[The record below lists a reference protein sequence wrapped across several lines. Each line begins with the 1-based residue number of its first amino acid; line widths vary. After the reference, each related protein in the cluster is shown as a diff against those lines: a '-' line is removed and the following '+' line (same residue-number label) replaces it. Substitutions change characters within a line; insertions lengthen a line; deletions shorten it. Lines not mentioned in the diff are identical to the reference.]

1 MTSELKKEL
10 SMRKRYL
17 ILILLLG
24 LCFIASSTKLTSYDF
39 WWHLKNGE
47 IILEKGEIP
56 TKDLYSFTSYGS
68 PRIAH
73 EWLAELLFYLMF
85 RGAGIPAIILWK
97 AIIVSASFFMII
109 TYMLKRNI
117 PHHFIGIC
125 ILLSLWGARFRFS
138 DRTELFSLFFTALV
152 LFLLYDSRERGHRWK
167 LYGIIPLT
175 LLWANLHGAAILSPL
190 FVLLF
195 FSGEILNRFIPRFL
209 RRSEEAGK
217 IREYPLVHLA
227 TTLFLVFCSTIL
239 NPNGFQIWKA
249 AGEAKVIHS
258 SGYAIN
264 TEWVRPEI
272 GLFPLFYIG
281 LFVFLL
287 ISVLSIKK
295 IDYSKF
301 LITLLLATLALVH
314 LRAIGIFFLAF
325 PFFLASHLP
334 HIGITPDGKEFFR
347 KLLGSRVAIIV
358 VAVLII
364 LSFPFLLFHK
374 GLQEFGYSVKQ
385 NRFPVDA
392 CRFLEKHYDGEFLYN
407 DVKFGG
413 YLIWK
418 FFPDRKVFIDGRNE
432 LYAHLVQRISKG
444 LKDYEEWLRLLDDY
458 DIDAALM
465 GYWPSLKGV
474 VYPPDSETGIT
485 KRDYR
490 AYSAFLFLKK
500 DWALVYWDDVAML
513 FFKRGREH
521 DAIIERYEYKYLNP
535 EDWRHLLTRAE
546 QDEEFREKII
556 IELSRR
562 LSQEPKSERAGA
574 LHDAFMK

>member
-1 MTSELKKEL
+1 MTSEYTKEWSRL
-10 SMRKRYL
+10 KRYL
-17 ILILLLG
+17 ILIILLG

-47 IILEKGEIP
+47 MILEKGEIP
-56 TKDLYSFTSYGS
+56 MRDLYSFTSYGS

-73 EWLAELLFYLMF
+73 EWLAEILFYLIF
-85 RGAGIPAIILWK
+85 QGGGIPAIILWK
-97 AIIVSASFFMII
+97 AIIVSTSFFLIL
-109 TYMLKRNI
+109 TYMMKRNI
-117 PHHFIGIC
+117 PHHVIGIC

-138 DRTELFSLFFTALV
+138 DRTELFSLFFTVLV
-152 LFLLYDSRERGHRWK
+152 LFLLYDSRGRSHRWK
-167 LYGIIPLT
+167 LYVIVPLT
-175 LLWANLHGAAILSPL
+175 LLWANLHGAAILSSL

-195 FSGEILNRFIPRFL
+195 FSGEILNRFMRRFL
-209 RRSEEAGK
+209 HRAKETTK
-217 IREYPLVHLA
+217 ISEYPLVHLA
-227 TTLFLVFCSTIL
+227 VALFLVFCSTLL

-249 AGEAKVIHS
+249 AGEAKVVHS

-281 LFVFLL
+281 VIVFLL
-287 ISVLSIKK
+287 ISVLSIKR

-301 LITLLLATLALVH
+301 LITLFLGILALVH
-314 LRAIGIFFLAF
+314 LRAIGIFFFAL
-325 PFFLASHLP
+325 PLFLASHLS
-334 HIGITPDGKEFFR
+334 HVGITPGGKDYFR

-358 VAVLII
+358 IAALII
-364 LSFPFLLFHK
+364 LSFPLFLFQK

-385 NRFPVDA
+385 NRFPADA
-392 CRFLEKHYDGEFLYN
+392 CWFLEKHYDGEFLYN

-444 LKDYEEWLRLLDDY
+444 LKDYEEWLRLLEDY
-458 DIDAALM
+458 NIDAALM

-474 VYPPDSETGIT
+474 VYPPDSDTGIT

-500 DWALVYWDDVAML
+500 DWALVYWDDVTML

-521 DAIIERYEYKYLNP
+521 DAIIEQYEYKYLNP
-535 EDWRHLLTRAE
+535 EDWRYLLTRAE
-546 QDEEFREKII
+546 QDEEFRKKII
-556 IELSRR
+556 IDLSRR
-562 LSQEPKSERAGA
+562 LNQEPKSERAGA
-574 LHDAFMK
+574 LYDAFME